1 MNDQL
6 FQEVL
11 DSLTVLKEDNDV
23 SKRIKEKAEQV
34 ATILTSDEQLAI
46 EKALLEFEE
55 VQSLEM
61 SSYHRTQ
68 VWDIISMLEGL
79 KN

>member
-61 SSYHRTQ
+61 SSNHRTQ